1 MLSSDLNEASASAL
15 ELFANNVKLKTGL
28 IKQKQK
34 IQDTEVHLPNA
45 GRTNSFY
52 CDELNQKIKTVVS
65 QSNAPH
71 KSDRSASIDSIQ
83 FEATADR
90 PARGHAYT
98 NAYSASFQI
107 ELNDSQRDKV
117 FFLSDE
123 PVVIQIIGHEEEP
136 SLVLLHT
143 NVYTIHIKHGE
154 HAWTIKRKYKNFLK
168 LYEAYALFKTK
179 LNIRNAAAAAHLTP
193 NLISASTN
201 HNDSLNQIS
210 DKKFKHSDHFK
221 LLFQSIASD
230 FDQAKHILEK
240 FLQDVVDHK
249 TFRNHNESVSWFLIC
264 WNILKYLKKKKQLI
278 LLFQVKISWS
288 VTFVVYKRLGRQA

>member
-1 MLSSDLNEASASAL
+1 MLSSDSNEASSSAL
-15 ELFANNVKLKTGL
+15 ELLANNVKLKSNLTGL

-65 QSNAPH
+65 QSSAH
-71 KSDRSASIDSIQ
+71 KSDRSASIDSIYL
-83 FEATADR
+83 EAATDHAAKR
-90 PARGHAYT
+90 HAYT

-107 ELNDSQRDKV
+107 DLNDSQRDKV
-117 FFLSDE
+117 FFLPDE

-143 NVYTIHIKHGE
+143 NVYTIHIRHGE

-193 NLISASTN
+193 NL
-201 HNDSLNQIS
+201 HNDSLNQIG
-210 DKKFKHSDHFK
+210 DKKFTHSDHFK

-249 TFRNHNESVSWFLIC
+249 TFRNHNESV
-264 WNILKYLKKKKQLI
+264 
-278 LLFQVKISWS
+278 
-288 VTFVVYKRLGRQA
+288 RG